1 MRASE
6 DFWDDL
12 FSRLKAGRLL
22 PVVGS
27 ETVMVTEGDRCA
39 PLYRLLGERL
49 AERYEL
55 DVAWTPRASLDD
67 AARAYVAKHGRENA
81 DRRLYGRIADLLSDI
96 NPGPPAALLQLAQIT
111 DLSLFVSTT
120 FDHVL
125 ATAINSV
132 RYAGAARTRELWFSP
147 NQSTGDQQRNASRPA
162 TDEVVVFQL
171 FGEAST
177 TPQYAVHEEDVL
189 EWLHALLTESARLP
203 EWLNQR
209 IHADALLFIGVPLSD
224 WVGRVLTRLASD
236 SRLSRTNKQFFIV
249 SRDLGRSPGLVEFF
263 STFCGESLVQVLEAD
278 PAEFIAEL
286 HARWVKRVP
295 QPKAGAAIPAAIPAT
310 PDSAEDEIFISYARA
325 DEDAVVRLAESIK
338 AANGN
343 VWLDRWRLGPGARWK
358 DEILT
363 TIRDQVRLFV
373 PVISRN
379 TEARVDGEV
388 FKEWNEAIER
398 NKGFARGD
406 FIVPVVIDSD
416 YDGNPK
422 RYDAAFQKFRDI
434 NYVSAPDGRLTQL
447 DADRL
452 VRAVRRREA
461 R

>member
-1 MRASE
+1 MKASE

-12 FSRLKAGRLL
+12 FSRLKSGTLL

-27 ETVMVTEGDRCA
+27 ELVTVKDGDRCA

-49 AERYEL
+49 AERYDLKVE
-55 DVAWTPRASLDD
+55 WTPQASLDD
-67 AARAYVAKHGRENA
+67 AARAYVLKHGRDNA
-81 DRRLYGRIADLLSDI
+81 DRRLYGRIADLLSDL
-96 NPGPPAALLQLAQIT
+96 NPEPPESLRQLAQIS

-125 ATAINSV
+125 AAAVNAV
-132 RYAGAARTRELWFSP
+132 RFAGAPRTRELWFAP
-147 NQSTGDQQRNASRPA
+147 NQSTDDQQRNASRPA
-162 TDEVVVFQL
+162 PDEVVVFQL
-171 FGEAST
+171 FGEASS

-209 IHADALLFIGVPLSD
+209 IRGDALLFIGVPLSD

-236 SRLSRTNKQFFIV
+236 HRLSRTTKQYFIV
-249 SRDLGRSPGLVEFF
+249 SQDLRRSPGLVEFF

-278 PAEFIAEL
+278 PAEFVAEL
-286 HARWVKRVP
+286 HARWAKRAR
-295 QPKAGAAIPAAIPAT
+295 QPKPVAAPQVA
-310 PDSAEDEIFISYARA
+310 DSVPTGSTEETIFISYAR
-325 DEDAVVRLAESIK
+325 EDADAVDRLADSIK
-338 AANGN
+338 AAHGN
-343 VWLDRWRLGPGARWK
+343 VWVDRRRLDPGVRWQ

-363 TIRDQVRLFV
+363 MIRDQVRLFL

-379 TEARVDGEV
+379 TEVREVGEV
-388 FKEWNEAIER
+388 FKEWREAIER

-406 FIVPVVIDSD
+406 FIVPVVIDGD
-416 YDGNPK
+416 FDGNPS
-422 RYDAAFQKFRDI
+422 RYDVAFRMFRDF
-434 NYVSAPDGRLTQL
+434 NFVSAPQGRLAPS
-447 DADRL
+447 DADRV
-452 VRAVRRREA
+452 VRAARRREV